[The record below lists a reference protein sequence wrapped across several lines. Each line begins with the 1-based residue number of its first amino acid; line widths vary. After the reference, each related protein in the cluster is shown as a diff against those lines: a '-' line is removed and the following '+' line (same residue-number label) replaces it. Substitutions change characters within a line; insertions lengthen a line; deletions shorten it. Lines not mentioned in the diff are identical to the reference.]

1 LKSYRE
7 ENEEFMSGRQLK
19 LAAGD
24 AVVAPSD
31 VISSPDKVVDAIYR
45 GILMGRFVPGQK
57 LIEADLGL
65 SFGVS
70 RGPVREALK
79 RLSAEG
85 VVESTRHRGGYIRV
99 LTRREAIDFLEI
111 LEVLTCFIARKA
123 VAAAGITRNAA
134 EVREA
139 FEMLA
144 RYRNPLSKG
153 KRLLEQRVHFYDT
166 LIKAG
171 GNSQIASVMPMMRI
185 HLLRLQVERYFSS
198 SDLRNRI
205 DEYAAVTEA
214 VLSGDAPQAERAM
227 RRHMKQV
234 HARLAK
240 LPDEAFARK

>member
-1 LKSYRE
+1 MKNYRK
-7 ENEEFMSGRQLK
+7 ENEEFVSGRRLK
-19 LAAGD
+19 LSAEDAGE
-24 AVVAPSD
+24 APSD

-70 RGPVREALK
+70 RGPIREALK

-85 VVESTRHRGGYIRV
+85 VVESTRHR
-99 LTRREAIDFLEI
+99 
-111 LEVLTCFIARKA
+111 
-123 VAAAGITRNAA
+123 
-134 EVREA
+134 

-144 RYRNPLSKG
+144 RFRNPLSRDK
-153 KRLLEQRVHFYDT
+153 LLLGPRVHFYDT

-214 VLSGDAPQAERAM
+214 VLSGNAPQAERAM
-227 RRHMKQV
+227 RRHMKQAR
-234 HARLAK
+234 ARLAK
-240 LPDEAFARK
+240 LPDEAFARN

>member
-1 LKSYRE
+1 
-7 ENEEFMSGRQLK
+7 MSGRQLK
-19 LAAGD
+19 LSAGD
-24 AVVAPSD
+24 AGEAPSD
-31 VISSPDKVVDAIYR
+31 TISSPDKVVDAIYQ

-79 RLSAEG
+79 RLCAEG

-123 VAAAGITRNAA
+123 VAAAGITKNAA
-134 EVREA
+134 KVREA

-144 RYRNPLSKG
+144 RFRTPLSRDK
-153 KRLLEQRVHFYDT
+153 LLLGQRV
-166 LIKAG
+166 
-171 GNSQIASVMPMMRI
+171 
-185 HLLRLQVERYFSS
+185 QVERYFSS

-214 VLSGDAPQAERAM
+214 VLSGNAPQAERAM
-227 RRHMKQV
+227 RRHMKQAR
-234 HARLAK
+234 ARLAK

>member
-1 LKSYRE
+1 LKNYRE

-19 LAAGD
+19 LSAEGAGE
-24 AVVAPSD
+24 APSD
-31 VISSPDKVVDAIYR
+31 LISSPDKVVDAIYR

-79 RLSAEG
+79 RLCAEG

-123 VAAAGITRNAA
+123 VSAAGITKNAA
-134 EVREA
+134 KVRAA

-144 RYRNPLSKG
+144 RFRNPLSRDK
-153 KRLLEQRVHFYDT
+153 LLLGQRVHFYDT

-214 VLSGDAPQAERAM
+214 VLSGNAPQAERAM
-227 RRHMKQV
+227 RRHMKQAR
-234 HARLAK
+234 ARLAK